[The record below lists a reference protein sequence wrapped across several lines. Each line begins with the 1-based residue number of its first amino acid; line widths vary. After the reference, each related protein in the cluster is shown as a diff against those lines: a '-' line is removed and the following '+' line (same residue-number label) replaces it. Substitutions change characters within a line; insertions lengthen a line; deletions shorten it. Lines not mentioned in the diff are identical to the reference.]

1 MAFLQLSDPLVP
13 PYLRSPTLVSEAGV
27 PRYWASIWSIVSM
40 GHLAASTQTGKLR
53 YIEDLYQH
61 ADRLLGPSGLDD
73 ALADMNDAALADVL
87 ESWFV
92 SIRNRPRIT
101 RAD

>member
-13 PYLRSPTLVSEAGV
+13 PHLRSPTLVSEAAV
-27 PRYWASIWSIVSM
+27 PRYWANIWSIVSL
-40 GHLAASTQTGKLR
+40 GHLAASTQAGKLR

-61 ADRLLGPSGLDD
+61 ADRLLGSSGLDD

-87 ESWFV
+87 GSML
-92 SIRNRPRIT
+92 
-101 RAD
+101 

>member
-1 MAFLQLSDPLVP
+1 
-13 PYLRSPTLVSEAGV
+13 
-27 PRYWASIWSIVSM
+27 M
-40 GHLAASTQTGKLR
+40 GHLAASTQAGKLR

-87 ESWFV
+87 GLML
-92 SIRNRPRIT
+92 
-101 RAD
+101 